1 MKRLAGL
8 LCALALAL
16 CLAGCSAQAVA
27 KGCDSLLKL
36 AGEASLSPDLL
47 LKGRREKGDDG
58 YTGTYDADYQGFS
71 GTETLLGGTT
81 ALDTRRVTVRCT
93 VAARE
98 GSLKLVLER
107 GTEKEVLL
115 DGMGSCEKEL
125 TLESGSNY
133 LCAVGEDFTGTLD
146 LDVANAPA
154 QRENTAPK
162 GPSARP

>member
-1 MKRLAGL
+1 MAPATPPYSFLVPYSTTRCTGAIRSTELSTCL
-8 LCALALAL
+8 L
-16 CLAGCSAQAVA
+16 
-27 KGCDSLLKL
+27 
-36 AGEASLSPDLL
+36 
-47 LKGRREKGDDG
+47 
-58 YTGTYDADYQGFS
+58 YTSYDADYLGFS

-162 GPSARP
+162 GPPARP